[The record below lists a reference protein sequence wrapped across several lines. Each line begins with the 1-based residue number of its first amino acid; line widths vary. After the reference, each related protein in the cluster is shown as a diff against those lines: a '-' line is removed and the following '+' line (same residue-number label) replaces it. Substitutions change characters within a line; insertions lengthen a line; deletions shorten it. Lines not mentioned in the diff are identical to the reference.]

1 MEQKKLLISLGEI
14 IELTCE
20 LVDFLPVRELTVDHQ
35 DLDPALFLK
44 IPFNCPNLI
53 ISDQLVDFLLKSL
66 DLNRNRISWYVTS
79 PNQFSPLVQ

>member
-35 DLDPALFLK
+35 DLDPALCFSKFPLTA
-44 IPFNCPNLI
+44 LRRAEQ
-53 ISDQLVDFLLKSL
+53 QL
-66 DLNRNRISWYVTS
+66 
-79 PNQFSPLVQ
+79 

>member
-35 DLDPALFLK
+35 DLDPALCFSKFPLTARQYNILK
-44 IPFNCPNLI
+44 ANF
-53 ISDQLVDFLLKSL
+53 Q
-66 DLNRNRISWYVTS
+66 W
-79 PNQFSPLVQ
+79 

>member
-35 DLDPALFLK
+35 DLDPAL
-44 IPFNCPNLI
+44 C
-53 ISDQLVDFLLKSL
+53 
-66 DLNRNRISWYVTS
+66 
-79 PNQFSPLVQ
+79 FSKFPLTART

>member
-35 DLDPALFLK
+35 DLDPALCFSKFPLIGVAILILFVLFPFRPFL
-44 IPFNCPNLI
+44 PLVLLASYSFL
-53 ISDQLVDFLLKSL
+53 QLVAA
-66 DLNRNRISWYVTS
+66 
-79 PNQFSPLVQ
+79 

>member
-35 DLDPALFLK
+35 DLDPAHLARFGYLT
-44 IPFNCPNLI
+44 LA
-53 ISDQLVDFLLKSL
+53 
-66 DLNRNRISWYVTS
+66 YV
-79 PNQFSPLVQ
+79 